1 MKNKI
6 ITSALLAAFIS
17 FSGNMFAQE
26 LFRADF
32 ETYETTPYFFRFG
45 NTGNGETINPNHVGC
60 IHTK

>member
-6 ITSALLAAFIS
+6 ITSALLTAFIS

-32 ETYETTPYFFRFG
+32 ETYETTPSASA
-45 NTGNGETINPNHVGC
+45 TQENGETINPNHVGC